1 MQNCLIYY
9 LISEI
14 WNKKWKWTLNLS
26 SNLIWN
32 SDDETNFP
40 YKILLTDTQVSKIR
54 KTFANNSSANTK
66 FSKTQLP
73 KVVQLGG
80 LLFGP
85 PIPIKK

>member
-1 MQNCLIYY
+1 M
-9 LISEI
+9 
-14 WNKKWKWTLNLS
+14 NLS
-26 SNLIWN
+26 SNLIRDSN
-32 SDDETNFP
+32 DETNFP
-40 YKILLTDTQVSKIR
+40 NKILLTDTQVSKIR